1 MILKALNASAA
12 PQPIGS
18 YSQAIEVREA
28 SRFLFISGQVPE
40 TAGGEIPVDFK
51 TQARLVWSNVLAQ
64 LEAAGMTITNLV
76 KVTIFLSSR
85 EFARPNRE
93 VREEVLVDHQPA
105 LTVIITGI
113 FDELWLL
120 EIEAVAAE

>member
-1 MILKALNASAA
+1 MKLKALNASAA

-40 TAGGEIPVDFK
+40 TNDGEIPPDFK
-51 TQARLVWSNVLAQ
+51 TQARLVWSNVIAQ

-93 VREEVLVDHQPA
+93 IREEVLADHRPA

-120 EIEAVAAE
+120 EIEAVAAA

>member
-1 MILKALNASAA
+1 MKLKALNAPAA

-93 VREEVLVDHQPA
+93 VREEVLADHQPA

>member
-1 MILKALNASAA
+1 MKLKALNSSAA

-18 YSQAIEVREA
+18 YSQAIEVHEA

-64 LEAAGMTITNLV
+64 LEAAGMSITNLV

-93 VREEVLVDHQPA
+93 VREEVLADHQPA

>member
-1 MILKALNASAA
+1 MKLKALNASAA

-40 TAGGEIPVDFK
+40 TADGEIPADFK

-64 LEAAGMTITNLV
+64 LEAAGMSISNLV

-93 VREEVLVDHQPA
+93 VREEILNSHQPA

-113 FDELWLL
+113 FDELWLV
-120 EIEAVAAE
+120 EIEAVAAA